1 MAAVSQEVKLN
12 KVGVMGTAQIIVIC
26 LFLSFSVIMSDPS
39 WLGLWA
45 IMLAGLGAEWMHD
58 CRPTPKTG

>member
-39 WLGLWA
+39 WLGL
-45 IMLAGLGAEWMHD
+45 
-58 CRPTPKTG
+58 C